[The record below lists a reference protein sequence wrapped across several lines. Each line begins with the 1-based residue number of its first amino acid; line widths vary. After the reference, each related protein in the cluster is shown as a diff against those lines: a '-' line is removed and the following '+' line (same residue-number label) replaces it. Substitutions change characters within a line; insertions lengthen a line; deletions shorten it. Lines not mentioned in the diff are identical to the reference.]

1 MEDIIPVLIMVILM
15 TEVEG
20 LKGELQMILDWIEAD
35 PGEMDAEKRLVINLN
50 VSFCVMLLG
59 VDSFYIQGLEGLMWV
74 GDKRNLS
81 SAQ

>member
-74 GDKRNLS
+74 GR
-81 SAQ
+81 